1 MIKLYVILKVYL
13 NQVLE
18 KVCSC
23 IAFVI
28 SFGLVAKADSFI
40 QVVIAQAAVQRCNA
54 TVTFGDRPEAFY
66 PPVVNDGDLH
76 KHFVDVAGNLL
87 GINKVHTEMKPMMGA
102 EDFAFYQE
110 AIPGYFIGLGVK
122 TASNEPF
129 QELHSPY
136 LTINEDALPYGA
148 ALHASLAT
156 NYLINMS
163 KEYRDEL

>member
-13 NQVLE
+13 KEFLE
-18 KVCSC
+18 KVCTC

-54 TVTFGDRPEAFY
+54 TVRFSNKTKPFY
-66 PPVVNDGDLH
+66 PPVVNNGDLH
-76 KHFVDVAGNLL
+76 KLFVDVAGNLL
-87 GINKVHTEMKPMMGA
+87 GINEVNTEMKPMMAA

-110 AIPGYFIGLGVK
+110 VIPGYFMGLGVK
-122 TASNEPF
+122 TASNEAL

-136 LTINEDALPYGA
+136 LTINEDALPYVA

-156 NYLINMS
+156 TYLTNIS
-163 KEYRDEL
+163 KEYHDEL